1 MNEELGPD
9 SGLSKDQAGDVSTVA
24 KGGAVQVAGQISQRT
39 LSFLFSAIAFR
50 GLGPVNYGLYRIA
63 VQVLTIAGQLA
74 LAGYNYAAMRWIAR
88 ARAAGNPGGVRGAA
102 RVGITGALIGSI
114 VVSVALLVFA
124 SPIMSAVGSEADLE
138 SLTDLLR
145 VGVIYVPLFA
155 MMQVLRYCTQ
165 AYKTMVPSVVA
176 GNIVQPAF
184 RFVFGAA
191 ILGLGVFVWD
201 TSRQTLTAAVLL
213 VLAISYGVGALV
225 ARWYFSR
232 MMSGEERS
240 SAPRGEP
247 RAMTKFALPQ
257 AGASL
262 LGIQTLG
269 LGILML
275 GRYAGP
281 EEVAVFAI
289 ALSLQGPANVFLG
302 GIVNIWAPIVSDL
315 HERGDMVR
323 LGSLYQTI
331 NRWIFTFSFPVTLSL
346 LIVPG
351 FYVRMYA
358 GEQGTTAA
366 SVVAVLAIGN
376 LFYTGTGPTG
386 YAISMTGHPHI
397 NFINSVLSVIA
408 YVALGVLIVPEHGAL
423 GMAAVDAGVTAV
435 VNTVRVFQ
443 AYRLLG
449 IQPYGPTFYK
459 PLVAGLAGGAVLLCF
474 RLVGGTSI
482 PVAVAGLVAG
492 AIVYLVALKLLGLDE
507 EERVVLDGIRRRI
520 SPRGRKRKNPR

>member
-1 MNEELGPD
+1 MSEDQGND
-9 SGLSKDQAGDVSTVA
+9 RGLSKDQAGDVSTVA
-24 KGGAVQVAGQISQRT
+24 KGGAIQVAGQISQRV

-50 GLGPVNYGLYRIA
+50 GLGPVNYGLYRIV

-88 ARAAGNPGGVRGAA
+88 ARAAKNPGGVRGAA
-102 RVGITGALIGSI
+102 RVAISGAIIGST

-124 SPIMSAVGSEADLE
+124 SPIMGAVGSSADVE
-138 SLTDLLR
+138 NLTDLLR

-191 ILGLGVFVWD
+191 ILGLGVFVLE
-201 TSRQTLTAAVLL
+201 TSLQTLTVAMILI
-213 VLAISYGVGALV
+213 LAISYGVGALV
-225 ARWYFSR
+225 ARWYFGR
-232 MMSGEERS
+232 MMSDQERHS
-240 SAPRGEP
+240 TPHAEP

-302 GIVNIWAPIVSDL
+302 GIVNIWAPMVSDL
-315 HERGDMVR
+315 HERGDMAR
-323 LGSLYQTI
+323 LDSLYKTI

-346 LIVPG
+346 LIVPD
-351 FYVRMYA
+351 FYVRLYA
-358 GEQGTTAA
+358 GEEGTTAA

-386 YAISMTGHPHI
+386 YVISMTGHPHI
-397 NFINSVLSVIA
+397 NFINSALSVIA
-408 YVALGVLIVPEHGAL
+408 YVALGVLIVPEHGVL
-423 GMAAVDAGVTAV
+423 GMAAVDAGVTAA
-435 VNTVRVFQ
+435 VNTVRVIQ
-443 AYRLLG
+443 ANRLLG
-449 IQPYGPTFYK
+449 VQPYGPTFYK
-459 PLVAGLAGGAVLLCF
+459 PVVAGLAGGAVLLAF

-482 PVAVAGLVAG
+482 PITVAGLVVG
-492 AIVYLVALKLLGLDE
+492 AFVYLVALKLLGLDE

-520 SPRGRKRKNPR
+520 SPGGRKRKHQK

>member
-1 MNEELGPD
+1 MSEEQSED
-9 SGLSKDQAGDVSTVA
+9 RGLTKDQAGDVSTVA
-24 KGGAVQVAGQISQRT
+24 KGGAVQVAGQISQRM

-50 GLGPVNYGLYRIA
+50 GLGPVNYGLYRIV
-63 VQVLTIAGQLA
+63 VQVLTIAGQVG

-88 ARAAGNPGGVRGAA
+88 ARAGENPGGVKGAA
-102 RVGITGALIGSI
+102 RVATTGAVIGS
-114 VVSVALLVFA
+114 VLVSVALLGFA
-124 SPIMSAVGSEADLE
+124 EPIMRMVGSAADVDQLA
-138 SLTDLLR
+138 DLLR
-145 VGVIYVPLFA
+145 IGVIYVPLFA

-184 RFVFGAA
+184 RFVFGTA
-191 ILGLGVFVWD
+191 ILVLGAFVWES
-201 TSRQTLTAAVLL
+201 SRQALTLAVIL
-213 VLAISYGVGALV
+213 VLAISYGVGAVV
-225 ARWYFSR
+225 ARWYFSQ
-232 MMSGEERS
+232 MMSDEERAS
-240 SAPRGEP
+240 TPHSEP
-247 RAMTKFALPQ
+247 GAMTKFALPQ

-281 EEVAVFAI
+281 EEVAAFAI

-302 GIVNIWAPIVSDL
+302 GIVNIWAPMVSDL
-315 HERGDMVR
+315 HERGDMAR
-323 LGSLYQTI
+323 LGSLYKTI

-346 LIVPG
+346 LIVPE
-351 FYVRMYA
+351 FYVRLYA

-386 YAISMTGHPHI
+386 YVISMTGHPHI
-397 NFINSVLSVIA
+397 NFINSALSVIV
-408 YVALGVLIVPEHGAL
+408 YVALGALVVPEHGVL
-423 GMAAVDAGVTAV
+423 GMAAVDAGVTAA
-435 VNTVRVFQ
+435 VNTVRVLQ
-443 AYRLLG
+443 AKRLVGL
-449 IQPYGPTFYK
+449 QPYGATFYK
-459 PLVAGLAGGAVLLCF
+459 PVVAGLAGGAVLLGV
-474 RLVGGTSI
+474 RLAWGTSI
-482 PVAVAGLVAG
+482 PTSVAGLVAG

-520 SPRGRKRKNPR
+520 SPSGRKKHQK